1 MTSITK
7 PSLTEVS
14 QTCDRKSG
22 LTRHISFLK
31 CIQRFLASKGNGNIF
46 LRIVSRI
53 IRQYNL
59 HSWEFVINAQ
69 LNSSK
74 SLRLWNLWPI
84 ILLYC
89 IPLQTTVRFALCHLP
104 ENGCFMS
111 QMSQWVMSHE
121 SMSQWVGSE
130 KITFLA
136 ETVKSSITFIIL
148 STCFIVACM
157 CKAYFWHEMSTSG
170 LIVSSIPGPSAT
182 TS

>member
-121 SMSQWVGSE
+121 SWVNESMSRIWKNNIFGRNSKIKHYLYYFVYLLHCCLHVQGLFLTWNVNQW
-130 KITFLA
+130 A
-136 ETVKSSITFIIL
+136 D
-148 STCFIVACM
+148 C
-157 CKAYFWHEMSTSG
+157 
-170 LIVSSIPGPSAT
+170 
-182 TS
+182 